1 MNIAI
6 IDYGSGNLRSA
17 EKAFARCAPVSNLYV
32 TGDPDVVARAD
43 HIVLPGVG
51 AFGDCAQGLAAIDGL
66 RAALEARVVDE
77 GRPFL
82 GICVGMQLM
91 CATGTERGQH
101 EGLGWFAGSVDPLN
115 VAAPLKVPHMGWNTL
130 NLRARHAVFD
140 GLDGADFY
148 FVHGY
153 AARPENQAEIVAETD
168 YGGPVVASL
177 ARGNMVGTQFHPEKS
192 QAVGLRLIENFV
204 NWKP

>member
-1 MNIAI
+1 MSIAI

-17 EKAFARCAPVSNLYV
+17 EKAFARCAPGRDLKV
-32 TGDPDVVARAD
+32 TGDPDAVVHAD

-51 AFGDCAQGLAAIDGL
+51 SFGDCVHGLAAIDGL
-66 RAALEARVVDE
+66 RAALEARVVND

-91 CATGTERGQH
+91 CTIGTERGQH
-101 EGLGWFAGSVDPLN
+101 EGLGWFEGSVDALS

-130 NLRARHAVFD
+130 HMRARHDVFD
-140 GLDGADFY
+140 GVDNADFY
-148 FVHGY
+148 FVHSY
-153 AARPENQAEIVAETD
+153 AARPKNQVDIVAETH
-168 YGGPVVASL
+168 YGGPVVAAL

-192 QAVGLRLIENFV
+192 QTVGLRLIENFV

>member
-1 MNIAI
+1 
-6 IDYGSGNLRSA
+6 
-17 EKAFARCAPVSNLYV
+17 
-32 TGDPDVVARAD
+32 VARAD

-51 AFGDCAQGLAAIDGL
+51 AFGDCAQGLTAIDGL
-66 RAALEARVVDE
+66 RAALETRVVNDA
-77 GRPFL
+77 RPFL

-91 CATGTERGQH
+91 FTTGTERGQH
-101 EGLGWFAGSVDPLN
+101 EGLGWFEGSVDALN

-130 NLRARHAVFD
+130 HMRARHGVFD

-153 AARPENQAEIVAETD
+153 AARPKNQIEIAAETD
-168 YGGPVVASL
+168 YGGPVVAAL

-192 QAVGLRLIENFV
+192 QMVGLRLIENFV

>member
-1 MNIAI
+1 MTIAI

-17 EKAFARCAPVSNLYV
+17 EKAFARCAPERDLYV
-32 TGDPDVVARAD
+32 TGDPDIVARAD

-66 RAALEARVVDE
+66 RAALEARVGDD

-91 CATGTERGQH
+91 CATGTERGRH
-101 EGLGWFAGSVDPLN
+101 AGLGWFDGSVDALD

-130 NLRARHAVFD
+130 NMRARHGCV
-140 GLDGADFY
+140 
-148 FVHGY
+148 
-153 AARPENQAEIVAETD
+153 
-168 YGGPVVASL
+168 
-177 ARGNMVGTQFHPEKS
+177 
-192 QAVGLRLIENFV
+192 
-204 NWKP
+204 

>member
-1 MNIAI
+1 MSIAI

-17 EKAFARCAPVSNLYV
+17 EKAFARCAPGRALHV
-32 TGDPDVVARAD
+32 TGDPDIVARAD

-51 AFGDCAQGLAAIDGL
+51 AFGDCAQGLAAIDGMH
-66 RAALEARVVDE
+66 AALNARVRDD

-91 CATGTERGQH
+91 CAMGTERGQH
-101 EGLGWFAGSVDPLN
+101 KGLGWFDGSVDALD
-115 VAAPLKVPHMGWNTL
+115 VTAPLKVPHMGWNSL
-130 NLRARHAVFD
+130 HIRAPHPVLD

-153 AARPENQAEIVAETD
+153 AARPRNQAEIAAETD
-168 YGGPVVASL
+168 YGGPVIASL
-177 ARGNMVGTQFHPEKS
+177 ARGNMIGTQFHPEKS
-192 QAVGLRLIENFV
+192 QATGLHLIENFV

>member
-1 MNIAI
+1 MSIAI

-17 EKAFARCAPVSNLYV
+17 EKAFARCAPGRDLQV
-32 TGDPDVVARAD
+32 TGDPDVVSRAD

-66 RAALEARVVDE
+66 RAALEARVVND

-91 CATGTERGQH
+91 CTTGTERGWH
-101 EGLGWFAGSVDPLN
+101 KGLGWLEGSVDALD

-130 NLRARHAVFD
+130 HIRVRHGVFD

-153 AARPENQAEIVAETD
+153 AARLKNQTEIAAETD
-168 YGGPVVASL
+168 YGGPVVAAL
-177 ARGNMVGTQFHPEKS
+177 ARGNMIGTQFHPEKS
-192 QAVGLRLIENFV
+192 QTVGLRLIENFV

>member
-1 MNIAI
+1 MSIAI

-17 EKAFARCAPVSNLYV
+17 EKAFACCAPGRDLQV
-32 TGDPDVVARAD
+32 TGDPDIVSRAD

-66 RAALEARVVDE
+66 RAALEARVVNDA
-77 GRPFL
+77 RPFL

-91 CATGTERGQH
+91 CTTGTERGRH
-101 EGLGWFAGSVDPLN
+101 KGLGWLDGSVDALN

-130 NLRARHAVFD
+130 HMRARHGVFD

-153 AARPENQAEIVAETD
+153 AARLKNQTEIVAETD
-168 YGGPVVASL
+168 YGGPVVAAL
-177 ARGNMVGTQFHPEKS
+177 ARGNMIGTQFHPEKS
-192 QAVGLRLIENFV
+192 QMVGLRLIENFV

>member
-1 MNIAI
+1 MSIAI

-17 EKAFARCAPVSNLYV
+17 EKAFARCAPGRDLQV
-32 TGDPDVVARAD
+32 TGDPDIVARAD

-51 AFGDCAQGLAAIDGL
+51 AFGDCAQGLTAIDGL
-66 RAALEARVVDE
+66 RAALETRVVNDA
-77 GRPFL
+77 RPFL

-91 CATGTERGQH
+91 FTTGTERGQH
-101 EGLGWFAGSVDPLN
+101 EGLGWFEGSGDALN

-130 NLRARHAVFD
+130 HMRARHGVFD

-153 AARPENQAEIVAETD
+153 AARAKNQIEIAAETD
-168 YGGPVVASL
+168 YGGPVVAAL

-192 QAVGLRLIENFV
+192 QMVGLRLIENFV